1 MTRNAPHPETLL
13 VRDRPGQKRRRVG
26 DLTQCLVNGTV
37 GECVSHRAEGL
48 PVWRTGMLLVVLE
61 YFAFVAVSMFGNT
74 PAPKNVSICGFL
86 VSLVPA
92 FPKSRTTGGGVKFKD
107 ILGWIS
113 CTRLTLFLKL
123 VQELVP
129 NWVFFLY
136 AHVAAA
142 GVDCTVFA
150 ALAIFRKETAESG
163 NKGIGVARGLL
174 MLLCAVC
181 LAGFSAVP
189 RCLWDVHQNLVLCW
203 VVATSAAMFLSLLRE
218 RSCEGYSVFP
228 LFLWSCGTFTCITFY
243 YESSMRFYVAEATT
257 VVAYVLW
264 CSNLHRVFNRK
275 TFSVACFLCLDGLIG
290 VTLLLLFRYNQTKV
304 CAVTGQWR

>member
-1 MTRNAPHPETLL
+1 M
-13 VRDRPGQKRRRVG
+13 
-26 DLTQCLVNGTV
+26 
-37 GECVSHRAEGL
+37 
-48 PVWRTGMLLVVLE
+48 
-61 YFAFVAVSMFGNT
+61 
-74 PAPKNVSICGFL
+74 
-86 VSLVPA
+86 
-92 FPKSRTTGGGVKFKD
+92 
-107 ILGWIS
+107 
-113 CTRLTLFLKL
+113 
-123 VQELVP
+123 P

>member
-1 MTRNAPHPETLL
+1 
-13 VRDRPGQKRRRVG
+13 
-26 DLTQCLVNGTV
+26 
-37 GECVSHRAEGL
+37 
-48 PVWRTGMLLVVLE
+48 MLLVVLE
-61 YFAFVAVSMFGNT
+61 YFSFVAVSMFGNI

-86 VSLVPA
+86 
-92 FPKSRTTGGGVKFKD
+92 
-107 ILGWIS
+107 
-113 CTRLTLFLKL
+113 
-123 VQELVP
+123 ELVP

-228 LFLWSCGTFTCITFY
+228 LFLCHVGPSRASRSTTKAPCGFTSQKRRRWWRTCCGAAICTACSI
-243 YESSMRFYVAEATT
+243 EKRF
-257 VVAYVLW
+257 
-264 CSNLHRVFNRK
+264 R
-275 TFSVACFLCLDGLIG
+275 
-290 VTLLLLFRYNQTKV
+290 
-304 CAVTGQWR
+304 WRAFCV